1 MYRRSRT
8 LSSRVS
14 ASLAPTLP
22 ADRLGLAASS
32 FICGPPFLLPAL
44 GIASGGPFAAA
55 PGSAGWPPHGQR
67 KERDHLSPLCDE
79 WIIPPAYAR
88 KRALGRTDYHP
99 AIRGGVGSG
108 AWKRGRASSRDH
120 DRVLGQPPGG

>member
-22 ADRLGLAASS
+22 AERLGLAASS
-32 FICGPPFLLPAL
+32 FICGPPFLPPAL

-55 PGSAGWPPHGQR
+55 PGSAGGPPHGRR
-67 KERDHLSPLCDE
+67 KKRDLLSSLCDE
-79 WIIPPAYAR
+79 WIIPLASAR
-88 KRALGRTDYHP
+88 KQARGRSDYHP
-99 AIRGGVGSG
+99 ATLGGLGRGDGKREGQG
-108 AWKRGRASSRDH
+108 A
-120 DRVLGQPPGG
+120 RVTI